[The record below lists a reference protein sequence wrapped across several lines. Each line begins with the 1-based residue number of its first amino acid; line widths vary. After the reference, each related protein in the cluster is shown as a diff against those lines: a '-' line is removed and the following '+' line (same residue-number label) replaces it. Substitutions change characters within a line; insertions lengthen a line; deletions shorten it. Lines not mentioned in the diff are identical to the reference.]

1 MPLRLTPTN
10 LLQFYTFLSPI
21 LISCFLLF
29 MGFYNGTPQGIIYLF
44 RYIYKS
50 FCRYGI

>member
-21 LISCFLLF
+21 LISTFLLF
-29 MGFYNGTPQGIIYLF
+29 MGFLMDLH
-44 RYIYKS
+44 KV
-50 FCRYGI
+50 